1 MSSPDA
7 DRQEVYDSDLVMTVA
22 QNHVNFF
29 EKLVD
34 IEFLKNLEQMRDYT
48 ILSIER
54 FHDLYLTLNYLNAAI
69 FLR

>member
-7 DRQEVYDSDLVMTVA
+7 DRQEVYDSDLVMTIA

-34 IEFLKNLEQMRDYT
+34 IEFLRNLEQMRDYT

-54 FHDLYLTLNYLNAAI
+54 LYD
-69 FLR
+69 